1 MALLWFVAAK
11 VKFSVAISS
20 PEQGKYPGSGDF
32 FHTQGLQKIQMYA
45 NLPHVM
51 ANTSLTPELVK
62 LATELAAGF
71 AASQK
76 VVAAKARIGLF
87 YQNPEATDLFR
98 KVSEYGE
105 TLRNKHME
113 GMPPSEEELNKF
125 DQLRSAV
132 VENELCKGFLES
144 RQLLDDMLS
153 VVNQYLCLAIEKGA
167 APSDEEVAESMNQQM
182 SACSCGGG
190 CHGNCGD
197 CDNESCEKHEGSCGC
212 GPDCTCGCQEGKE
225 CTCGKDHEGGCGC
238 GPDCTCGCQ
247 EGKECTCGDGH
258 ECCGKHGEGH
268 ECKCGKH

>member
-1 MALLWFVAAK
+1 MCY
-11 VKFSVAISS
+11 S
-20 PEQGKYPGSGDF
+20 PG
-32 FHTQGLQKIQMYA
+32 
-45 NLPHVM
+45 VM
-51 ANTSLTPELVK
+51 ANTSLTPELAK
-62 LATELAAGF
+62 LAGELAAAF
-71 AASQK
+71 ASSQK

-113 GMPPSEEELNKF
+113 GMPPSEEELSKF

-144 RQLLDDMLS
+144 RQMLDDMLS
-153 VVNQYLCLAIEKGA
+153 VVNQYLCLAIEKGS
-167 APSDEEVAESMNQQM
+167 APSDEEVADSMNQQM

-190 CHGNCGD
+190 CHGDCGD
-197 CDNESCEKHEGSCGC
+197 CDNESCGKKCDCGDSKCNC

-225 CTCGKDHEGGCGC
+225 CTCGEG
-238 GPDCTCGCQ
+238 
-247 EGKECTCGDGH
+247 

>member
-1 MALLWFVAAK
+1 
-11 VKFSVAISS
+11 
-20 PEQGKYPGSGDF
+20 
-32 FHTQGLQKIQMYA
+32 
-45 NLPHVM
+45 M
-51 ANTSLTPELVK
+51 ANTSLTPELVALVK
-62 LATELAAGF
+62 ELAAGF

-113 GMPPSEEELNKF
+113 GMPPSEEELSKF
-125 DQLRSAV
+125 DQLRAAV

-144 RQLLDDMLS
+144 RQLLDDMLQ

-167 APSDEEVAESMNQQM
+167 APSDEEVADSMNQQM

-190 CHGNCGD
+190 CHGDCGD
-197 CDNESCEKHEGSCGC
+197 CDNESCGKKCDCGDSKCNC

-225 CTCGKDHEGGCGC
+225 CTCGEG
-238 GPDCTCGCQ
+238 
-247 EGKECTCGDGH
+247 

>member
-1 MALLWFVAAK
+1 
-11 VKFSVAISS
+11 
-20 PEQGKYPGSGDF
+20 
-32 FHTQGLQKIQMYA
+32 
-45 NLPHVM
+45 M
-51 ANTSLTPELVK
+51 ANTSLTPELAK
-62 LATELAAGF
+62 LAGELAAAF
-71 AASQK
+71 ANSQK

-113 GMPPSEEELNKF
+113 GMPPSEEELSKF

-167 APSDEEVAESMNQQM
+167 APSDEEVAESMTQQM
-182 SACSCGGG
+182 SSCSCGGG
-190 CHGNCGD
+190 CHGDCGD
-197 CDNESCEKHEGSCGC
+197 CDNESCGKKSCNC

-225 CTCGKDHEGGCGC
+225 CTCCDDDCCGKHECNC

-247 EGKECTCGDGH
+247 EGKECTCGDGD
-258 ECCGKHGEGH
+258 CCGKHGEGH